1 MASRTLDISLNL
13 KAGDPI
19 NGLLTLNQT
28 VDAALTYNDQDVV
41 TDTAT
46 IAHASPTELVTTS
59 ASVPVYVY
67 IKNTD
72 VTNYVKLQTSLSATY
87 GSIHP
92 GEFAFFAVKEG
103 KGLKLQADTGDCI
116 IEYITF
122 NKA

>member
-1 MASRTLDISLNL
+1 MASQLLNVGLSL
-13 KAGDPI
+13 KASNI
-19 NGLLTLNQT
+19 NGLLTLNKSI
-28 VDAALTYNDQDVV
+28 DASLTYNDQSVT

-46 IAHASPTELVTTS
+46 IAHGSPTEIVAAS

-72 VTNYVKLQTSLSATY
+72 TSNYVKLQTSAGTTY
-87 GSIHP
+87 GSVSP
-92 GEFAFFAVKEG
+92 KEFAFFAVKEG
-103 KGLKLQADTGDCI
+103 KGLKVQADTADCV

>member
-1 MASRTLDISLNL
+1 MASRILDVTLNL

-28 VDAALTYNDQDVV
+28 VDAALTYNDQDIV

-67 IKNTD
+67 M
-72 VTNYVKLQTSLSATY
+72 
-87 GSIHP
+87 
-92 GEFAFFAVKEG
+92 
-103 KGLKLQADTGDCI
+103 
-116 IEYITF
+116 
-122 NKA
+122 

>member
-1 MASRTLDISLNL
+1 MASDLLDISLKF
-13 KAGDPI
+13 KARDNI
-19 NGLLTLNQT
+19 NGLLTLDTQ
-28 VDAALTYNDQDVV
+28 VDDVLTYDDQNVT

-46 IAHASPTELVTTS
+46 IAHASPTELVTTG

-72 VTNYVKLQTSLSATY
+72 LTNYVKLQTSLSTTY

>member
-1 MASRTLDISLNL
+1 M
-13 KAGDPI
+13 
-19 NGLLTLNQT
+19 
-28 VDAALTYNDQDVV
+28 LTYNDQDVA

-46 IAHASPTELVTTS
+46 IAHASPTELVTTGT
-59 ASVPVYVY
+59 SVPVYVY

-72 VTNYVKLQTSLSATY
+72 VTNYVKLQTSASTTY